1 MNLWMCIYFYNSVHP
16 FTEVTKLIIQ
26 NIENDENDA
35 QENIDKEEEVKQK
48 TSDATSV
55 SAS

>member
-1 MNLWMCIYFYNSVHP
+1 MHVYFYISVHP
-16 FTEVTKLIIQ
+16 FTEVTELIIQ

-48 TSDATSV
+48 TSDGTSV